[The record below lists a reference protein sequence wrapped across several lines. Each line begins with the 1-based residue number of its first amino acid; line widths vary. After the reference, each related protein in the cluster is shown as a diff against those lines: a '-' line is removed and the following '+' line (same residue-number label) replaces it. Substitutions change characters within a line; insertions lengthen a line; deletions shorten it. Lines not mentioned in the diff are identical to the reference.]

1 MGDYFVITMKKA
13 KYILP
18 VLIISLSISFPVFA
32 TEEIIP
38 TEDIQTEENLTEEII
53 TEESTELSS
62 EELARQKGDYDGGGG
77 PDYIDGLS
85 PEDLSRQPSAGCS
98 YVTFKAILPNS
109 MKNVDKVT
117 MECFDMNTYKDYA
130 FNLYHIN
137 DYTVSAELPCGEYY
151 IYTGGFYGDAIA
163 AYPIEKKYFKVT
175 DTNSIVEFKIGE
187 EEEENIEETQ
197 EFIEETISIIES
209 EELSEEI
216 EQTTMEIV
224 EDKTTSNNSW
234 ISYLIEF
241 IAIVILV
248 LAVIF
253 ICNKKYQREDEE

>member
-1 MGDYFVITMKKA
+1 MGDYFVITMKKT

-32 TEEIIP
+32 TGKIIP
-38 TEDIQTEENLTEEII
+38 TEDIQTEENLTEDII

-98 YVTFKAILPNS
+98 YVTFKAILPDS

-175 DTNSIVEFKIGE
+175 DTNSVVEFKIG

-197 EFIEETISIIES
+197 EFIEETISTIES

-224 EDKTTSNNSW
+224 GDKTTSNNSW

-248 LAVIF
+248 LVVIF
-253 ICNKKYQREDEE
+253 VCNKKYRKEDEE

>member
-18 VLIISLSISFPVFA
+18 VLIMSLSISLPVFA
-32 TEEIIP
+32 TEKIIP
-38 TEDIQTEENLTEEII
+38 TEDIKTEENLTEEIV

-98 YVTFKAILPNS
+98 YVTFKAILPDS

-175 DTNSIVEFKIGE
+175 DTNSVVEFKIG

-197 EFIEETISIIES
+197 EFIEETISTIES

-224 EDKTTSNNSW
+224 GDKTTSNNSW

-248 LAVIF
+248 LVVIF
-253 ICNKKYQREDEE
+253 VCNKKYRKEDEE

>member
-18 VLIISLSISFPVFA
+18 VLIMSLSISLPVFA
-32 TEEIIP
+32 TEKIIP
-38 TEDIQTEENLTEEII
+38 TEDIKTEENLTEEIV

-175 DTNSIVEFKIGE
+175 DTNSVVEFKIG

-197 EFIEETISIIES
+197 EFIEETISTIES

-224 EDKTTSNNSW
+224 GDKTTSNNSW

-248 LAVIF
+248 LVVIF
-253 ICNKKYQREDEE
+253 VCNKKYRKEDEE

>member
-77 PDYIDGLS
+77 PDYVDGLS

-175 DTNSIVEFKIGE
+175 DTNSVVEFKIGE
-187 EEEENIEETQ
+187 EEENIEEMQ
-197 EFIEETISIIES
+197 EFIEETISTIES

-224 EDKTTSNNSW
+224 GDKTTSNNSW

-248 LAVIF
+248 LVVIF
-253 ICNKKYQREDEE
+253 VCNKKYRKEDEE

>member
-77 PDYIDGLS
+77 PDYVDGLS

-175 DTNSIVEFKIGE
+175 DTNSVVEFKIG

-197 EFIEETISIIES
+197 EFIEETISTIES

-224 EDKTTSNNSW
+224 GDKTTSNNSW

-248 LAVIF
+248 LVVIF
-253 ICNKKYQREDEE
+253 VCNKKYRKEDEE

>member
-38 TEDIQTEENLTEEII
+38 TEDIQTEENLTEEIM

-175 DTNSIVEFKIGE
+175 DTNSVVEFKIG

-197 EFIEETISIIES
+197 EFIEETISTIES

-241 IAIVILV
+241 IVIIILV

-253 ICNKKYQREDEE
+253 ICNKKYRKENEE

>member
-18 VLIISLSISFPVFA
+18 VLIMSLSISLQVFA
-32 TEEIIP
+32 TEKIIP
-38 TEDIQTEENLTEEII
+38 TEDIKTEENLTEEIV

-98 YVTFKAILPNS
+98 YVTFKAILPDS

-175 DTNSIVEFKIGE
+175 DTNSVVEFKIG

-197 EFIEETISIIES
+197 EFIEETISTIES

-224 EDKTTSNNSW
+224 GDKTTSNNSW

-248 LAVIF
+248 LVVIF
-253 ICNKKYQREDEE
+253 VCNKKYRKEDEE